1 MQALVV
7 CDSTY
12 GHTEKIA
19 RAIGEAIG
27 AQVLRVGDVRPAD
40 LKGFDLLIVG
50 SPTHGGWFT
59 EEIKGLLEASPALE
73 GANVAAFDTRTASI
87 WNRILPFGYAAPR
100 IAQRLESGG
109 GTLLAPPEGFV
120 VLGTKGPLKEGE
132 LARAAAWARQI
143 VAGL

>member
-1 MQALVV
+1 MNALVIY
-7 CDSTY
+7 DSVH
-12 GHTEKIA
+12 GNTEEIA
-19 RAIGEAIG
+19 QAIGEAID
-27 AQVLRVGDVRPAD
+27 AQALRVGDVRPAD
-40 LKGFDLLIVG
+40 LQGFDLLIIG

-59 EEIKGLLEASPALE
+59 EEIKALLEASPTLE

-109 GTLLAPPEGFV
+109 GNLLAPPEGFV

-132 LARAAAWARQI
+132 LARAGGWARQV